1 MTSDPYTLIEQ
12 VAGLLAD
19 NATTVE
25 TLGAVLG
32 ASEQDHGASVTVKPS
47 DPIFTTATITRAR
60 DVRGISHVSLTLAAS
75 QPLDEFQRR
84 YPDAIEMV
92 GEDDAPIQ
100 WAVDLDAPH
109 GKFLVRLFADT
120 RLDDV
125 TGFTL
130 LRDIRL

>member
-25 TLGAVLG
+25 MLGAALG
-32 ASEQDHGASVTVKPS
+32 TTERDYGASVTVKAA
-47 DPIFTTATITRAR
+47 DPAVRDITITRAR
-60 DVRGISHVSLTLAAS
+60 DVRGISHVSLTLAAP
-75 QPLDEFQRR
+75 QPLEEFQRR
-84 YPDAIEMV
+84 YPNAEEMV
-92 GEDDAPIQ
+92 GDDDAPIQ
-100 WAVDLDAPH
+100 WAIDLDVPNQ
-109 GKFLVRLFADT
+109 KFLVRLFADT
-120 RLDDV
+120 RLEDV